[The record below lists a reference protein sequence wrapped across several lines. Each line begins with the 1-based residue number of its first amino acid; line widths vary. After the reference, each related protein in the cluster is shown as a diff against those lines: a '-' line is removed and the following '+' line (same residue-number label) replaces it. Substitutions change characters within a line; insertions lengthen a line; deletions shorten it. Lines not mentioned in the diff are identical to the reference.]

1 MTRSREAW
9 RRAAASATLCV
20 AIAIA
25 VGVPAA
31 ALADPSETDPKSIAR
46 DPDFIAGKWA
56 IDAREWSEAVK
67 RLDRAARRD
76 PDNADLHNYLGFA
89 YRNLGRLEPA
99 FEHYRRA
106 LALNPQHRGAHE
118 YAGEAYLLAGNLT
131 KAEEHLEALRRICL
145 VPCEELT
152 DLDREITAYR
162 KRAEGRRP

>member
-1 MTRSREAW
+1 ML
-9 RRAAASATLCV
+9 AAVIVVGMAG
-20 AIAIA
+20 A
-25 VGVPAA
+25 V
-31 ALADPSETDPKSIAR
+31 LADPSETDPKSIAR
-46 DPDFIAGKWA
+46 DPDFLAGKWA

-99 FEHYRRA
+99 LEHYQRA
-106 LALNPQHRGAHE
+106 LALNPRHRGAHE

-162 KRAEGRRP
+162 TRAGGQRR

>member
-1 MTRSREAW
+1 MTRSRPRW
-9 RRAAASATLCV
+9 RRTAASVTL
-20 AIAIA
+20 AAAIA
-25 VGVPAA
+25 VGVPGTMR
-31 ALADPSETDPKSIAR
+31 ADPSESDPKSIAR
-46 DPDFIAGKWA
+46 DPDYIAGKWA

-118 YAGEAYLLAGNLT
+118 YAGEAYLLAGNLA

-145 VPCEELT
+145 VPCEELA
-152 DLDREITAYR
+152 DLEREITAYR
-162 KRAEGRRP
+162 TRAGGQRR